1 MDVFI
6 FQSFSHS
13 FYGLFDQ
20 EGHNALDQ
28 TEFFEMLKLN
38 ARLVKISIRLKQ
50 PQLKKNSVLINFGF
64 VNCKCFAIQIKLRFI

>member
-38 ARLVKISIRLKQ
+38 ARLVKLHQ
-50 PQLKKNSVLINFGF
+50 SV
-64 VNCKCFAIQIKLRFI
+64 

>member
-38 ARLVKISIRLKQ
+38 ARLVKLPYINPFKTVAI
-50 PQLKKNSVLINFGF
+50 KKEFSFD
-64 VNCKCFAIQIKLRFI
+64 